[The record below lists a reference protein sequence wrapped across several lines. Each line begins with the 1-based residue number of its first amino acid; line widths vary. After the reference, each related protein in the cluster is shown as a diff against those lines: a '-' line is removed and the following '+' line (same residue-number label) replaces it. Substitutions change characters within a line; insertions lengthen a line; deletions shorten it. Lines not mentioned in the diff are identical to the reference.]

1 MLPEIRSAASFEG
14 LVVVAIIYFVISMI
28 SRAAKA
34 GKGQRPHAPPP
45 SPSGEPHE
53 SGTQSEGFSL
63 EAVLREIE
71 RVKREAEQRA
81 APVTLH
87 PDRPRLSNPAL
98 RPKPQGDRPRALPSA
113 DRKGRM
119 AQAQGE
125 AGPLGRH
132 SRTRLPSAEEAEER
146 ESWEDRG
153 SLEGPGRLENLD
165 ESRLRQRIEVDQD
178 DGTEAIVQR
187 RITDAESRNTALSA
201 ADHRKFHDKIK
212 PAESQPTTGIGL
224 TVPQLRQAFVWKEI
238 LGPPKGLE

>member
-34 GKGQRPHAPPP
+34 GKGQRPAAPPP
-45 SPSGEPHE
+45 GADH
-53 SGTQSEGFSL
+53 GDTATQSEGFSL
-63 EAVLREIE
+63 EAVLRQIE
-71 RVKREAEQRA
+71 RVKLEAGQRA
-81 APVTLH
+81 APVPPN

-98 RPKPQGDRPRALPSA
+98 RAKPVGDRPRALPSA

-153 SLEGPGRLENLD
+153 SLEVPGRLENLD
-165 ESRLRQRIEVDQD
+165 ESRLRRRIEVDQD
-178 DGTEAIVQR
+178 DGTEAIVQG
-187 RITDAESRNTALSA
+187 RIKDAESRNTALSA

-212 PAESQPTTGIGL
+212 PAESQPTAGIGL